1 MISLFREK
9 FSANKRE
16 ISFFFGGQAA
26 GVILSFVLIKLI
38 ASAGAVVYGEYILI
52 TTLAA
57 LTGQLYYGPLQQGF
71 IRSYFETDSTE
82 PGSVYNRLISL
93 FLYSGAVIFGILAFA
108 AIQIVSLSGQAVYSS
123 MILLALW
130 FSISSKFSEFFSGI
144 LNAARLRVFN
154 AIIQTSEKLV
164 SVFLVFLLLVY
175 HEMFSDTIIIALSI
189 PLLVA
194 GYIKSRRTGWRF
206 SHKADF
212 SLLKEK
218 PTKDLLAYSLP
229 FALWGAA
236 MWLQLNGEKWVI
248 NAFLTAEDVGYYGLM
263 FSLTNAFIAIPS
275 NIINDLFL
283 PLIFKNFSADGGDRK
298 RGEFYIAMSV
308 ISVLL
313 LTTAAFLL
321 FTFAGEFLITLLST
335 AEYTRYSALLPWLAA
350 GSGLFYAGQALCNK
364 GLAHNRPHLYLFPKV
379 ISGLVSVILYY
390 YFIQIYG
397 MTGIIAASVI
407 TGLLYFFLV
416 LIANRKLTA

>member
-16 ISFFFGGQAA
+16 IVFFFGGQAA

-38 ASAGAVVYGEYILI
+38 SSAGAAVYGEYILI

-71 IRSYFETDSTE
+71 IRSYFETDTAK

-93 FLYSGAVIFGILAFA
+93 FHVSGVVIFGMAAMLA
-108 AIQIVSLSGQAVYSS
+108 VVVVNLTGQDIYVP

-130 FSISSKFSEFFSGI
+130 FAVSSKFSEFFSGI
-144 LNAARLRVFN
+144 LNAARRRVFN
-154 AIIQTSEKLV
+154 AVAQTAEKVV
-164 SVFLVFLLLVY
+164 SVLLIYLLILY
-175 HEMFSDTIIIALSI
+175 NEMSAGTVIVMLSL
-189 PLLVA
+189 PLLAA
-194 GYIKSRRTGWRF
+194 GYIKSRRAGW
-206 SHKADF
+206 KF
-212 SLLKEK
+212 SLNIDPGLMKEK
-218 PTKDLLAYSLP
+218 LTKELLTYSLP
-229 FALWGAA
+229 FVIWGAA

-248 NAFLTAEDVGYYGLM
+248 NAFLTPEDVGYYGLM
-263 FSLTNAFIAIPS
+263 FALTNAFIAIPS

-283 PLIFKNFSADGGDRK
+283 PLIFKNLSAEGGDRK

-308 ISVLL
+308 VSVLL
-313 LTTAAFLL
+313 LVAAAFIL

-335 AEYTRYSALLPWLAA
+335 SEFTRYSSLLPWLAA

-364 GLAHNRPHLYLFPKV
+364 GLAYNRPHLYLYPKV
-379 ISGLVSVILYY
+379 ISGILSVILYY

-397 MTGIIAASVI
+397 MTGIITASLI
-407 TGLLYFFLV
+407 TGLLYFLLV
-416 LIANRKLTA
+416 LLANRKLTA